1 MRLPGRRFGVA
12 AAALVAVAALAPGAP
27 ARAETAGVLLVVA
40 NRISVDDA
48 GQSGIEPFLRDC
60 HLALISPQLT
70 GRPQEGAVFATI
82 SAGTPSRG
90 ADEYGLMLEA
100 REPFEGG
107 TAAQAYARRTAFP
120 EPPGGLVH
128 LGMARVADANRKLK
142 AKPQVW
148 LLGEALREAGIGRA
162 AFGSADVSE
171 ESLRKRSRNPSEKRS
186 RMGAALVADRYGIVP
201 EGIIGAESV
210 RKAPHVPGGLAT
222 GLDLLRAAVLKS
234 LAGRQVAVVEFGDLE
249 RIEQE
254 RINCTPEAYRLARA
268 EALERLGEWL
278 TGMRRALPDT
288 PILLI
293 SPVPPLD
300 EEGRWN
306 RLGFAAMAAGGQS
319 QGLLTSNSTR
329 TPGIIAASDIAP
341 TLVHAAGVAAPGQ
354 MGGYRAEGGEA
365 RSPVE
370 TLRRWDL
377 TVRLKKDLALPV
389 ILGLGILAALSGTL
403 AIWTIAHRPCS
414 RTRAVFVLFALGL
427 TAWIP
432 LLLLFPLDRPSL
444 YFALAPGVIAAFA
457 LARRVKGESPF
468 FPLEAPALLLLGSL
482 ALSAFGG
489 LDWTKRS
496 PLCGWQFSGLRYYGI
511 GNEFMG
517 CIIAGA
523 AIIPLWRFGGRH
535 SRIDTGVLA
544 AWFAFWVLV
553 LGMPML
559 GANFGGAVAATVT
572 FGLVARALAGRQTR
586 VRDAALLTLAGILV
600 AFALAVLDAAVSG
613 WSPSHL
619 GHAVRVIQ
627 SGDSNYL
634 LAMLQRKIS
643 MNLDLGTSAV
653 GGVTFGVF
661 AIVSAAWALYRKQM
675 LESVRLASRIVQGMI
690 GMGYGALVA
699 LIFNDSGIVSAAFMF
714 AFALLW
720 WLWFAVAKSAGG
732 LPSLRNP
739 VANSRN

>member
-1 MRLPGRRFGVA
+1 MRFPGRRFCAATA
-12 AAALVAVAALAPGAP
+12 AAVAVAGFAPGVP
-27 ARAETAGVLLVVA
+27 ARAQTAGVLLVVA

-48 GQSGIEPFLRDC
+48 GKPGIELFLRDC
-60 HLALISPQLT
+60 HIALISPQLT
-70 GRPQEGAVFATI
+70 GWLQEGAVFATI

-90 ADEYGLMLEA
+90 VEEYGLMLEA
-100 REPFEGG
+100 GEPFEGG
-107 TAAQAYARRTAFP
+107 PAAAAYARRTAFP

-128 LGMARVADANRKLK
+128 LGMARVADANRRLK
-142 AKPQVW
+142 EKPPVW
-148 LLGEALREAGIGRA
+148 LLGDMLREAGIGRA

-186 RMGAALVADRYGIVP
+186 RMGAALVADHYGIVP
-201 EGIIGAESV
+201 EGIIGADSM
-210 RKAPHVPGGLAT
+210 RKAPLVPGGLAT
-222 GLDLLRAAVLKS
+222 DLDILRGAVLKS
-234 LAGRQVAVVEFGDLE
+234 LTNKQVAVVEFGDLE

-254 RINCTPEAYRLARA
+254 RINCTAEAYRLARM
-268 EALERLGEWL
+268 EALERLGKWL
-278 TGMRRALPDT
+278 TGMRHALPDT

-300 EEGRWN
+300 EEGRWS
-306 RLGFAAMAAGGQS
+306 RLGFAAMAASGQS

-341 TLVHAAGVAAPGQ
+341 TLLHAAGVAARGQ
-354 MGGYRAEGGEA
+354 MGGYRAEGGRA

-377 TVRLKKDLALPV
+377 TVRLKQDVALPV

-403 AIWTIAHRPCS
+403 AIWTIAHRPCNK
-414 RTRAVFVLFALGL
+414 TRAVFVLFTLGL

-444 YFALAPGVIAAFA
+444 YLVVVPGVIAAFA
-457 LARRVKGESPF
+457 LAKEESAF
-468 FPLEAPALLLLGSL
+468 FPLEAPVLLLLASL
-482 ALSAFGG
+482 ALSAFGV

-496 PLCGWQFSGLRYYGI
+496 PLCPWQFSGLRYYGI

-523 AIIPLWRFGGRH
+523 AMIPLWRYELRRTQIEAH
-535 SRIDTGVLA
+535 YLA
-544 AWFAFWVLV
+544 AWFSFWVLV

-572 FGLVARALAGRQTR
+572 FGLVARALAGKQTR
-586 VRDAALLTLAGILV
+586 VHDAALLTVAGILV
-600 AFALAVLDAAVSG
+600 AFALAVLDATVSG
-613 WSPSHL
+613 WAPSHL

-634 LAMLQRKIS
+634 IAMLQRKIA
-643 MNLDLGTSAV
+643 MNLNLGTSTM
-653 GGVTFGVF
+653 GGVAFGLF
-661 AIVSAAWALYRKQM
+661 AIVSAAWALHRKQM
-675 LESVRLASRIVQGMI
+675 LESVNLANRIVQGTI
-690 GMGYGALVA
+690 GIGYGALVA

-720 WLWFAVAKSAGG
+720 WLWFAVIESTAGQ
-732 LPSLRNP
+732 PALRNP
-739 VANSRN
+739 LANSGN